1 MKIKL
6 VYELEKAEGGEKKSY
21 TKTFANVNE
30 AATKENFESFAGAYL
45 KLYQTNGS
53 MISYKIYKT
62 NEELITSNI
71 A

>member
-30 AATKENFESFAGAYL
+30 AATKENFEAFAGAYL
-45 KLYQTNGS
+45 KLYQTSGN

-62 NEELITSNI
+62 NEELITTNV